1 MSSLE
6 STSQHVARRLE
17 LITNW
22 LALIALLGIGIV
34 WGPSVDDGAGT
45 PDAPGASLQARAQA
59 PPARRSSSD
68 RPQQGAAAPPRLRT
82 ALSAAA
88 ITAGR

>member
-34 WGPSVDDGAGT
+34 WGPSADDGPAM
-45 PDAPGASLQARAQA
+45 PDSRGASLHARAQA
-59 PPARRSSSD
+59 PQPPDSPSDPSHQARSPPVRIPPANSPERGS
-68 RPQQGAAAPPRLRT
+68 
-82 ALSAAA
+82 
-88 ITAGR
+88 